1 MADIKPFVCVRP
13 AEDVVSAVAAL
24 PYDVYNREE
33 AKEVVAK
40 NPKSFLAIDRA
51 ETQFPD
57 DVDTYDDRVYAK
69 AAQML
74 KDWIADG
81 TFIRDNR
88 ECYYIYELT
97 MDGRTQTGIA
107 ACASIDDYAN
117 QVIKKHENTRADK
130 EQDRIRHVDTCS
142 AQTGPIFLAYRANA
156 VINEVVAKTKNC
168 EEKILAIAHCN
179 CPQRAALVKEKL
191 EKAAN
196 FKDIF
201 VLDTAGVSSLYA
213 NDGGVIIAC

>member
-1 MADIKPFVCVRP
+1 MEDNMADIKPFVCVRP

-33 AKEVVAK
+33 AKEVVSK

-88 ECYYIYELT
+88 DARCR
-97 MDGRTQTGIA
+97 DFPA
-107 ACASIDDYAN
+107 
-117 QVIKKHENTRADK
+117 
-130 EQDRIRHVDTCS
+130 
-142 AQTGPIFLAYRANA
+142 P
-156 VINEVVAKTKNC
+156 
-168 EEKILAIAHCN
+168 
-179 CPQRAALVKEKL
+179 
-191 EKAAN
+191 
-196 FKDIF
+196 
-201 VLDTAGVSSLYA
+201 GVPE
-213 NDGGVIIAC
+213 

>member
-1 MADIKPFVCVRP
+1 MEDNMADIKPFVCVRP

-81 TFIRDNR
+81 TFIQDNR

-97 MDGRTQTGIA
+97 MDGMPAKRRR
-107 ACASIDDYAN
+107 
-117 QVIKKHENTRADK
+117 VRAL
-130 EQDRIRHVDTCS
+130 RLHAPGSSVSVLRRPGRMPAMRRPMSSTS
-142 AQTGPIFLAYRANA
+142 APAT
-156 VINEVVAKTKNC
+156 VKTM
-168 EEKILAIAHCN
+168 L
-179 CPQRAALVKEKL
+179 LM
-191 EKAAN
+191 
-196 FKDIF
+196 F
-201 VLDTAGVSSLYA
+201 GV
-213 NDGGVIIAC
+213 

>member
-33 AKEVVAK
+33 AKEVVSK

-74 KDWIADG
+74 KDWMI
-81 TFIRDNR
+81 
-88 ECYYIYELT
+88 
-97 MDGRTQTGIA
+97 M
-107 ACASIDDYAN
+107 
-117 QVIKKHENTRADK
+117 
-130 EQDRIRHVDTCS
+130 RIRS
-142 AQTGPIFLAYRANA
+142 S
-156 VINEVVAKTKNC
+156 KNMR
-168 EEKILAIAHCN
+168 IPVRIRN
-179 CPQRAALVKEKL
+179 R
-191 EKAAN
+191 
-196 FKDIF
+196 I
-201 VLDTAGVSSLYA
+201 VS
-213 NDGGVIIAC
+213 VT

>member
-81 TFIRDNR
+81 TFIRIR
-88 ECYYIYELT
+88 CFV
-97 MDGRTQTGIA
+97 R
-107 ACASIDDYAN
+107 
-117 QVIKKHENTRADK
+117 KFWKENLY
-130 EQDRIRHVDTCS
+130 RIRRHVSICM
-142 AQTGPIFLAYRANA
+142 N
-156 VINEVVAKTKNC
+156 
-168 EEKILAIAHCN
+168 
-179 CPQRAALVKEKL
+179 
-191 EKAAN
+191 
-196 FKDIF
+196 
-201 VLDTAGVSSLYA
+201 
-213 NDGGVIIAC
+213 